1 MNFEKKKLINSV
13 FNNKPTPIVSKS
25 DKRNIKKQVIKTKL
39 LEIQKKMHL
48 YLNKIDFIFLFIFN
62 LSN

>member
-39 LEIQKKMHL
+39 LEIQKK
-48 YLNKIDFIFLFIFN
+48 NAFVFK
-62 LSN
+62 